1 MSVESGQKRRPG
13 QPEAAQ
19 KDNIFVIAPLE
30 TPAQGLTLGKK
41 EAAAA
46 EKDRLEKSRKRSV
59 APSRMRLRNRADAE
73 PDADAGVR
81 FGTMK
86 VLERKVLERME
97 R

>member
-46 EKDRLEKSRKRSV
+46 EKDRLEKIEKEVSRAV
-59 APSRMRLRNRADAE
+59 EDAVE
-73 PDADAGVR
+73 KSG
-81 FGTMK
+81 
-86 VLERKVLERME
+86 
-97 R
+97 